1 MTSGHDGTP
10 PQGKDFGDFL
20 RRSLHAAAD
29 HIEPSV
35 EGLERI
41 RARVRSGPAHASR
54 ATSGSASSGFLAD
67 AVRRWN
73 ALRGGHG
80 STPGHRARRARDWR
94 EALIRPAIA
103 LACAVF
109 AAGAVLA
116 SVPQM
121 RQALTSSVSAA
132 LDGQKATSASSSAA
146 GGGKALTGG
155 AGSVT
160 TPAASQPALI
170 VVHGRELAN
179 VPEPARRQIRR
190 LQRLY
195 VEEWVGVL
203 AELMPGVPAVRLR
216 TAAHAAIGL
225 LNSTPYTLGGPGVAE
240 LGPEIMADMLVGMAR
255 AALMAAGGPGVAGQP
270 SAVGEPGVAGQPG
283 VAGKS
288 GVTRK

>member
-54 ATSGSASSGFLAD
+54 AASGSASSGFLAD

-109 AAGAVLA
+109 VAGAVLA
-116 SVPQM
+116 SFAPL
-121 RQALTSSVSAA
+121 RDALTSSVSAA
-132 LDGQKATSASSSAA
+132 LDGQKTPSASSSAA
-146 GGGKALTGG
+146 GGGGKALTGG

-170 VVHGRELAN
+170 VSCPPSSAATSPTSPSSASVSS
-179 VPEPARRQIRR
+179 PA
-190 LQRLY
+190 
-195 VEEWVGVL
+195 
-203 AELMPGVPAVRLR
+203 
-216 TAAHAAIGL
+216 T
-225 LNSTPYTLGGPGVAE
+225 STPATTARPR
-240 LGPEIMADMLVGMAR
+240 VGR
-255 AALMAAGGPGVAGQP
+255 TRVVRIPLP
-270 SAVGEPGVAGQPG
+270 SSSASD
-283 VAGKS
+283 S
-288 GVTRK
+288 GISTR

>member
-54 ATSGSASSGFLAD
+54 AASGSASSGFLAD

-80 STPGHRARRARDWR
+80 GTPGHRARRARDWR

-109 AAGAVLA
+109 VAGAVLA
-116 SVPQM
+116 SFAPL
-121 RQALTSSVSAA
+121 RDALTSSVSAA
-132 LDGQKATSASSSAA
+132 LDGQKTPSASTLPWGSCPLSLGKCSCSGSSRDWPTKTSPVSLAVSSAPSA
-146 GGGKALTGG
+146 HAF
-155 AGSVT
+155 T
-160 TPAASQPALI
+160 TPS
-170 VVHGRELAN
+170 VRC
-179 VPEPARRQIRR
+179 
-190 LQRLY
+190 
-195 VEEWVGVL
+195 GV
-203 AELMPGVPAVRLR
+203 
-216 TAAHAAIGL
+216 
-225 LNSTPYTLGGPGVAE
+225 
-240 LGPEIMADMLVGMAR
+240 
-255 AALMAAGGPGVAGQP
+255 
-270 SAVGEPGVAGQPG
+270 
-283 VAGKS
+283 
-288 GVTRK
+288 